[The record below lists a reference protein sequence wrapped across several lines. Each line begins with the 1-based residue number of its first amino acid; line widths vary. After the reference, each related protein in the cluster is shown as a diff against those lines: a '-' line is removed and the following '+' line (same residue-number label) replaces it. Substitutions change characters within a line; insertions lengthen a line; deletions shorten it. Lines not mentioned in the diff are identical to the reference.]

1 MKNLVKTSFIL
12 LALVSMLFTSCRK
25 EYEIPPIHSVP
36 FGDTLTIGDILAM
49 PAKTTFDTA
58 SVCGIISA
66 DEQSG
71 NLYKTVFIQ
80 DRATGK
86 AIELRLSSSS
96 AARIGDS
103 VRVCLDPSLMYNP
116 YHNLPQITDKNG
128 NGFNPDGHLLIYP
141 YNKPIEPKAVTI
153 AEIKSGAYIGALVKL
168 DSVEFVEKNVPFCE
182 VGETTNRHLIDAT
195 SPTSDDNFVVRTS
208 NYANFAYDYM
218 PISKGSLVG
227 IASIYNSTY
236 QILLRSKNEMI
247 FSEWGTPATP
257 AGGVQPMPY
266 IQSFESAFGT
276 YTTYNV
282 EGTQT
287 WVIEYSSA
295 KITGHE
301 GGSGGTDYANED
313 WLISSPVAITDV
325 NHAKAV
331 INYAAKYTA
340 PIDGDV
346 TLQVSSNYE
355 FGNDPTTA
363 TWVELQERLEN
374 NSPGS
379 SWDFSDKEAN
389 LDQFIGQTVTFAVKF
404 ISTTS
409 GSRTIEI
416 KNITIMEGEAGSTPT
431 PPTPGT
437 GEGSGTQEDPYNV
450 AAGIANQDW
459 NSTSS
464 SSANA
469 PIAWVQGYI
478 VGAVKNGVTSVSS
491 NDQINW
497 SGSFD
502 SSTNVVIADDASCQ
516 EISQCIIVNLP
527 AGKPLRTQV
536 NLVDNPGNLG
546 KLLAVTGKLYP
557 YFSKAGLRESGGTE
571 ADFIL
576 EGGTPTPPP
585 TPVGIFSESFANGQ
599 GDFNIVDVNLS
610 GLTYVWTY
618 MNNYHCMKANGY
630 YQGAHDAESWL
641 VSPQIDMTSVTTA
654 TLSFEHALAFADGQ
668 GVCSVQ
674 VSTNYNGDV
683 STATWT
689 ELPIQTWPEQSS
701 SFPFVSTTASMDQFA
716 GQTVTIAFKYNCTTS
731 QCPAWEVKNVVVE

>member
-12 LALVSMLFTSCRK
+12 LALVSMLFTSCKK
-25 EYEIPPIHSVP
+25 EYENPPIHSVP

-58 SVCGIISA
+58 SVCGIITA
-66 DEQSG
+66 DEKSG

-80 DRATGK
+80 DRSTGQ

-141 YNKPIEPKAVTI
+141 YNNPIEPKTVTI
-153 AEIKSGAYIGALVKL
+153 AEIKSGAYIAALVKL

-195 SPTSDDNFVVRTS
+195 SPNSDDNFVVRTS

-236 QILLRSKNEMI
+236 QITIRSKTEMI

-257 AGGVQPMPY
+257 AGGVQAMPY
-266 IQSFESAFGT
+266 VQSFESAFGT
-276 YTTYNV
+276 YATYNV
-282 EGTQT
+282 EGTQI
-287 WVIEYSSA
+287 WAIQYSSA
-295 KITGHE
+295 WITGHE

-313 WLISSPVAITDV
+313 WLISSPVAITGVD
-325 NHAKAV
+325 HAKAV

-355 FGNDPTTA
+355 FGKDPTTA
-363 TWVELQERLEN
+363 TWVELPERLEN

-409 GSRTIEI
+409 GSRTMEI
-416 KNITIMEGEAGSTPT
+416 KSITICEGEAGSTPT
-431 PPTPGT
+431 PPVPGP

-450 AAGIANQDW
+450 ASGISLQGQEVIGW
-459 NSTSS
+459 T
-464 SSANA
+464 
-469 PIAWVQGYI
+469 QGYI

-497 SGSFD
+497 TGSFD
-502 SSTNVVIADDASCQ
+502 SSTNVVIADDASCK
-516 EISQCIIVNLP
+516 EISQCVIVNLP

-536 NLVDNPGNLG
+536 NLQDNPGNLG
-546 KLLAVTGKLYP
+546 KLLAVNGKLRA
-557 YFSKAGLRESGGTE
+557 YFGQAGLRDSGGTE
-571 ADFIL
+571 ADFVL

-585 TPVGIFSESFANGQ
+585 TPGDAIFSETFANGQ
-599 GDFNIVDVNLS
+599 GQFNIVDVNLS

-654 TLSFEHALAFADGQ
+654 TLSFDHALAFADGQ

-674 VSTNYNGDV
+674 VSTNYNGDIA
-683 STATWT
+683 TATWT
-689 ELPIQTWPEQSS
+689 ELPIDTWPEQSS
-701 SFPFVSTTASMDQFA
+701 SFPFVTTSVSMNQFV